1 MMDKTIKE
9 SVVKR
14 ANNKC
19 EFCGDKITEIHHTT
33 YVLNDRETQD
43 HLVAVCH
50 RCHDLCHG
58 IRHETLQGKALKIP
72 VDNPKDIVLEF
83 LNKDKEIIIR
93 VDILRVDIPKLD
105 FMLCDY
111 IHYHPFAEGGFGMF
125 KSKLEKD
132 LVKVGS
138 LCMGIREYIISD
150 DNEGIVTYKI
160 TILKD
165 SNIK

>member
-1 MMDKTIKE
+1 MDKAIKD

-33 YVLNDRETQD
+33 YVLNDKETQD

-58 IRHETLQGKALKIP
+58 LRQETLQGKALEIH
-72 VDNPKDIVLEF
+72 VSNPKDIVLEF
-83 LNKDKEIIIR
+83 LNKCKEITVR

-105 FMLCDY
+105 FILCDY

-125 KSKLEKD
+125 KSKIGKD
-132 LVKVGS
+132 LARIGALCGS
-138 LCMGIREYIISD
+138 IRSYDESD
-150 DNEGIVTYKI
+150 DNYGIVSYQI
-160 TILKD
+160 TSIKD
-165 SNIK
+165 SKIR